1 MRSQYRMLTATALS
15 PVGTPCAH
23 TVDYVL
29 FSVHTRP
36 YALDSTSSW
45 RRRSCHCHCQAMAM
59 LGVGVAWCTAISMLG
74 GLWVE
79 GDRQSNLIKCI
90 QFVCLSRIKLLG
102 FACVRRTSNQCV
114 VDRMETADESIP
126 FVCLSVIDT
135 VSSEH
140 SSTSYMIIH
149 HAT

>member
-1 MRSQYRMLTATALS
+1 MRSQYHYLMLTATALS

-23 TVDYVL
+23 TVDYIL
-29 FSVHTRP
+29 FALGPHPAIEV
-36 YALDSTSSW
+36 ALDSTSSW
-45 RRRSCHCHCQAMAM
+45 RRRS
-59 LGVGVAWCTAISMLG
+59 LSLSSNGNVGCWCWCTAISMLG

-114 VDRMETADESIP
+114 VDRMETADENWIKYSIR
-126 FVCLSVIDT
+126 LSV
-135 VSSEH
+135 
-140 SSTSYMIIH
+140 SYRH
-149 HAT
+149 GK